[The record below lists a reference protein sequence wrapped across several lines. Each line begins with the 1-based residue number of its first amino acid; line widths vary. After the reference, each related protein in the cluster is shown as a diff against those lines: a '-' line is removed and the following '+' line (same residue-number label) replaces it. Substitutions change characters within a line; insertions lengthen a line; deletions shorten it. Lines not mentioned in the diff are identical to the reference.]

1 MPGGRRNLSRTSSGR
16 PTQPFFSPE
25 DIQKAKLGIQTDN
38 VTTKVVS
45 PKHVPVPSLPH
56 DSNVMFEIIMF
67 VFTTMA
73 TFLQFLNLYRSV
85 WWLPHSYTSYSM
97 NFYLIDPYL
106 VGFIATILGR
116 RLIYSLVCQC
126 LMIWTPQSVWAVLQ
140 QLVRLLLLVL
150 VLTSLVWCAYN
161 IMQNHPI
168 VNIFYLC
175 YPISVYFI
183 LFGLSIS
190 PFFDVMAL
198 PSLVTE
204 ESKAAARIL
213 GKPLHSCSMSPQTIR
228 EEVDYLKTDFNNR
241 MKQILFSSVLNAY
254 YAGFVPCCFAQSF
267 LYYDAY
273 WATQHLTFVW
283 LGCFTMYLVHCYP
296 VKYCDT
302 LHRAALHLGKW
313 TKLEGRPCHLPSH
326 IWAESTL
333 WHQGALVK
341 HCKETFK
348 AEGISNAAEPGNPS
362 HTRFYSIFN
371 NPSVPLFVMAGVQ
384 LSLVLLQVVIL
395 IRSSDWYQVI
405 SIALLLFANYY
416 TLFKLSR
423 DYLVCWKVYKA
434 EAIIQ
439 EKIISG

>member
-1 MPGGRRNLSRTSSGR
+1 MSRTSK
-16 PTQPFFSPE
+16 PPQPFFSSE
-25 DIQKAKLGIQTDN
+25 DIHKAKLGLQGEGISS
-38 VTTKVVS
+38 KVVS
-45 PKHVPVPSLPH
+45 PRHIPVPSLPQ
-56 DSNVMFEIIMF
+56 DSSVLFEVVMFT
-67 VFTTMA
+67 FTAMA
-73 TFLQFLNLYRSV
+73 TFLQFLHLYRSV
-85 WWLPHSYTSYSM
+85 WWLPQSYTRYSM

-106 VGFIATILGR
+106 VGFIGTILGR
-116 RLIYSLVCQC
+116 RLVYSIICHV
-126 LMIWTPQSVWAVLQ
+126 LMMWTPPSVWTVLQ
-140 QLVRLLLLVL
+140 QLVRLLLLGL
-150 VLTSLVWCAYN
+150 VLTCLVWCAYN

-175 YPISVYFI
+175 YPLSVYFI
-183 LFGLSIS
+183 LFGLSIT

-198 PSLVTE
+198 PSFLSE

-254 YAGFVPCCFAQSF
+254 YAGFVPCCFAQNF
-267 LYYDAY
+267 LYYDLY

-283 LGCFTMYLVHCYP
+283 FGCFTMYLVHCYP

-313 TKLEGRPCHLPSH
+313 ARVEGRSCHLPSH
-326 IWAESTL
+326 LWAESTL

-341 HCKETFK
+341 HCKELYK
-348 AEGISNAAEPGNPS
+348 AEGISNAAEPGNQS
-362 HTRFYSIFN
+362 HTRFYTIFN
-371 NPSVPLFVMAGVQ
+371 NPSVPLCSLVGFQ
-384 LSLVLLQVVIL
+384 LSLVVLQVVIL
-395 IRSSDWYQVI
+395 IRASEWYQIV
-405 SIALLLFANYY
+405 SLALLLFANYY

-434 EAIIQ
+434 EAMIQ
-439 EKIISG
+439 DKISGG

>member
-1 MPGGRRNLSRTSSGR
+1 MPGGRRNLSRTSK
-16 PTQPFFSPE
+16 PPQPFFSSE
-25 DIQKAKLGIQTDN
+25 DIHKAKLGLQGEGISS
-38 VTTKVVS
+38 KVVS
-45 PKHVPVPSLPH
+45 PRHIPVPSLPQ
-56 DSNVMFEIIMF
+56 DSNVLFEVVMFT
-67 VFTTMA
+67 FTAMA
-73 TFLQFLNLYRSV
+73 TFLQFLHLYRSV
-85 WWLPHSYTSYSM
+85 WWLPQSYTRYSM

-106 VGFIATILGR
+106 VGFIGTILGR
-116 RLIYSLVCQC
+116 RLVYSVICHV
-126 LMIWTPQSVWAVLQ
+126 LMMWTPPSVWTVLQ
-140 QLVRLLLLVL
+140 QLVRLLLLAL
-150 VLTSLVWCAYN
+150 VLTCLVWCAYN

-175 YPISVYFI
+175 YPLSVYFI
-183 LFGLSIS
+183 LFGLSIT

-198 PSLVTE
+198 PSFLSE

-254 YAGFVPCCFAQSF
+254 YAGFVPCCFAQNV
-267 LYYDAY
+267 LYYDLY

-283 LGCFTMYLVHCYP
+283 FGCFTMYLVHCYP

-313 TKLEGRPCHLPSH
+313 ARVEGRSCHLPSH
-326 IWAESTL
+326 LWAESTL

-341 HCKETFK
+341 HCKELYK

-362 HTRFYSIFN
+362 HTRFYTIFN
-371 NPSVPLFVMAGVQ
+371 NPSVPLCSLVGFQ
-384 LSLVLLQVVIL
+384 LSLVVLQVVIL
-395 IRSSDWYQVI
+395 IRASEWYQIV
-405 SIALLLFANYY
+405 SLALLLFANYY

-434 EAIIQ
+434 EAMIQ
-439 EKIISG
+439 DKISGG